1 MLPGGVRVDRDA
13 PTLPRDAQGN
23 VLEDDEALMRAI
35 LSDPQAR
42 QAVEESMRMME
53 SEEVQDEI
61 QRGERYEEMS
71 LQELTRETERRLGA
85 SEGSMSQLQDETRT
99 LLEAHDAPGREAERA
114 GAELSMEAVMAEM
127 DALNADIEAAA
138 EAAMQSGRDIPAE
151 DQARFE
157 ARAADLEKRMTAALE
172 RMAQ

>member
-1 MLPGGVRVDRDA
+1 
-13 PTLPRDAQGN
+13 
-23 VLEDDEALMRAI
+23 
-35 LSDPQAR
+35 
-42 QAVEESMRMME
+42 
-53 SEEVQDEI
+53 
-61 QRGERYEEMS
+61 
-71 LQELTRETERRLGA
+71 
-85 SEGSMSQLQDETRT
+85 
-99 LLEAHDAPGREAERA
+99 
-114 GAELSMEAVMAEM
+114 MEAVMAEM